1 MICLMEE
8 FDMTQDLTIEL
19 KQFLTLSTSKEKY
32 ERKLWDVVESR
43 LHLLLHQLPET
54 RCSNQTL

>member
-1 MICLMEE
+1 MEE

-32 ERKLWDVVESR
+32 ERKL
-43 LHLLLHQLPET
+43 
-54 RCSNQTL
+54 